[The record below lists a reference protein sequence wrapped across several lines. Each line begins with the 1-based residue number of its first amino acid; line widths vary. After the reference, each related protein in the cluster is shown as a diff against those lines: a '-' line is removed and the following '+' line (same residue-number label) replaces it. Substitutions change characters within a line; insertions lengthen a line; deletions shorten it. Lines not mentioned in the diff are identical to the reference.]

1 MRFIADLHIHSKYSR
16 ATSPDMDLE
25 HITEWAQYKGLGL
38 LGSGD
43 FTHPD
48 WFKEL
53 RFKLESR
60 DNGIYHYRGVDF
72 MLTAEVCNIFT
83 KNGKSRK
90 IHNMIFAPS
99 FEVVEQINR
108 QLKRHADLSMDGRP
122 IVNLYA
128 SRLVELVMGIS
139 PDCLVIPAHIW
150 TPHYSLFGANFGFD
164 SLEECYE
171 DQAENIHVLE
181 TGLSSDPSMNWRLT
195 GLDKHSLISNSDA
208 HSPSKLGREANVFD
222 CDMDYKA
229 IRQALK
235 RQDIS
240 RFLYTLEYFPEEG
253 KYFHDGH
260 RKCLCRL
267 TPKEARDGDNKC
279 PVCGKKLTIGV
290 MHRIEGLSD
299 RPSGIKPANAIPFRH
314 LVPLEEIIAMAFGL
328 GTGTQTVLHEY
339 HKLVKSFGNEFTVLL
354 EATKSELN
362 EVTNNKV
369 ADGIVRVR
377 QGKVNII
384 PGYDGEFGKLNIF
397 DGDRRQSHRADDRE
411 EQLEIF

>member
-16 ATSPDMDLE
+16 ATSQDMDLE

-48 WFKEL
+48 WLKEL
-53 RFKLESR
+53 RFKLESK

-72 MLTAEVCNIFT
+72 MLTAEVCNLFT
-83 KNGKSRK
+83 KDGKSRK

-150 TPHYSLFGANFGFD
+150 TPHFSLFGANFGFN

-181 TGLSSDPSMNWRLT
+181 TGLSSDPAMNWRLSE
-195 GLDKHSLISNSDA
+195 LDRHSLISNSDA

-222 CDMDYKA
+222 CDMDYKT
-229 IRQALK
+229 ICQALK

-240 RFLYTLEYFPEEG
+240 RLLYTIEYLPEEG

-260 RKCLCRL
+260 RKCLSRL
-267 TPKEARDGDNKC
+267 TPKEARDGGNDC

-290 MHRIEGLSD
+290 MHRIEELSD
-299 RPSGIKPANAIPFRH
+299 RPPGIKPANAIPFRH

-339 HKLVKSFGNEFTVLL
+339 HQLVKAFGNEFTVLL
-354 EATKSELN
+354 EATKAELN

-377 QGKVNII
+377 QGKVTIT
-384 PGYDGEFGKLNIF
+384 PGYDGEYGKLNIF
-397 DGDRRQSHRADDRE
+397 DGDRRQSHKTNEPE